1 MHGLPPGFIVVSVDQ
16 PQPGA
21 VLGHYRIIQRLGAGG
36 MGVVYEAEDLKLGR
50 HVSLKLLSPTEE
62 PAALER
68 FWREARAASALNHPG
83 ICTLYELN
91 ESELQPFLVMEL
103 LEGHSLDHLYSGQAV
118 PLNRLI
124 DLGIQIADALD
135 AAHHKGILH
144 RDIKPGNL
152 FVTTTG
158 QVKILDFGLARFEDP
173 ASTTTDVGVSARH
186 MITAPGSTLGTIAY
200 MSPEQARGEQV
211 DLRSDIFSLGVVLYE
226 MATGRHPFNG
236 TTTAVVFDKLLN
248 YIPPA
253 PVSLNHELPPE
264 FEGIIAKALEKDR
277 ELRYQS
283 AADLRTDLRRMQRST
298 SGALMGST
306 AAIPA
311 RQTQYEG
318 MTHISQAGAV
328 AAATPVNGS
337 APRDEAHAGLGAP
350 ASPASAVKA
359 LRQDPAA
366 LPQPAAVHAQRRRNF
381 IGPAIAAG
389 LVAVL
394 AVSAAFA
401 IRRMHHRTQ
410 AAAPVPTAATT
421 VPVTTAA
428 SAAPAR
434 AEASDLPAEHK
445 VVKPS
450 AVQPEAG
457 PNTSAERRDAAGTKA
472 TAARSDHRALPAPPN
487 SQAASAALSG
497 SAAAPTNSATAPPTT
512 ATAGTKSSAFTT
524 VSYPA
529 HHEHGFPFIGG
540 RSCDGTLELTQNL
553 LTFTSKTHPL
563 SLTREQVVSID
574 GNGVVDSGGRH
585 FHFQVEGMTNKQVHA
600 LLAQWLTAGE
610 PTHPAVASR

>member
-1 MHGLPPGFIVVSVDQ
+1 MDQ

-21 VLGHYRIIQRLGAGG
+21 VLGHYKIIQRLGAGG

-50 HVSLKLLSPTEE
+50 HVALKLLSATEE

-91 ESELQPFLVMEL
+91 ESEQQPFLVMEL
-103 LEGHSLDHLYSGQAV
+103 LEGQSLDHLYSGQAV

-306 AAIPA
+306 AGIPA

-328 AAATPVNGS
+328 AAATPVSGS
-337 APRDEAHAGLGAP
+337 AAGEEAHAGPGAP

-366 LPQPAAVHAQRRRNF
+366 LSQPAAVHARRRRTF
-381 IGPAIAAG
+381 IGPAIAGG
-389 LVAVL
+389 LVVVL
-394 AVSAAFA
+394 AMSAAFA
-401 IRRMHHRTQ
+401 IRRMHSRARAQT
-410 AAAPVPTAATT
+410 AAPTTRTA
-421 VPVTTAA
+421 PVTTAA
-428 SAAPAR
+428 PAAPAS
-434 AEASDLPAEHK
+434 AEAAELPAERK
-445 VVKPS
+445 PVKPP
-450 AVQPEAG
+450 AAQPEAG
-457 PNTSAERRDAAGTKA
+457 PNTSAETRDAAGTKA
-472 TAARSDHRALPAPPN
+472 TATRPEHRALPAAPN

-497 SAAAPTNSATAPPTT
+497 SAAAPTNSATAPT
-512 ATAGTKSSAFTT
+512 AATGTKSSAFTT

-574 GNGVVDSGGRH
+574 GNGVVDSDGRH